1 MRKALSLVR
10 DVGNFETER
19 AAIADIIKPDLLVI
33 DDFGANNTSEY
44 NTAMLCK
51 IIDSRYSSGKPLI
64 ITTNLTPQ
72 ELKNPAST
80 ELSRI
85 YDRVIEMCMCE
96 KSPVILDGKSIRKSI
111 AAEKRG
117 NNSAS
122 GSAKRNF

>member
-51 IIDSRYSSGKPLI
+51 IIDS
-64 ITTNLTPQ
+64 
-72 ELKNPAST
+72 
-80 ELSRI
+80 
-85 YDRVIEMCMCE
+85 
-96 KSPVILDGKSIRKSI
+96 
-111 AAEKRG
+111 
-117 NNSAS
+117 
-122 GSAKRNF
+122 